1 MMLLLICPIVALLT
15 GLIAGLI
22 SRNWGFGL
30 LTGATTI
37 VIPLL
42 TFETELQFLVYAP
55 IYGLIGLLGSILG
68 WGVIKL
74 YTRRRV
80 FFD

>member
-1 MMLLLICPIVALLT
+1 MLLLICPAVALLT

-42 TFETELQFLVYAP
+42 IFETELQLLIHAP
-55 IYGLIGLLGSILG
+55 IYSLVGLLGSILG
-68 WGVIKL
+68 WGVIKF
-74 YTRRRV
+74 YTRHKV
-80 FFD
+80 LFD

>member
-1 MMLLLICPIVALLT
+1 MVALLT
-15 GLIAGLI
+15 GLIAGVI

-42 TFETELQFLVYAP
+42 TFETEIQFLVFAP
-55 IYGLIGLLGSILG
+55 IYSLIGLLGSILG
-68 WGVIKL
+68 WGIGKL
-74 YTRRRV
+74 YTRHKLP
-80 FFD
+80 FG